1 MNMSNA
7 DFALQW
13 LDFLGNKI
21 YNKGKQIFVY
31 DGKDPKYEINPY
43 GMLDTKIKYGQ
54 KLWDEEEES
63 QDNLRKMSWL
73 EIDEMGYAI
82 KSESNPEFMWKAK
95 QKCFY
100 IIIRKKKDSLGLTYA
115 AFRKA
120 CQNTNMILEHDPI
133 RKRFRMKGDNVLAT
147 SELRVDAGVSEWV
160 YYGTDTPRN
169 IIYKKEKKVN
179 KEEIRAM
186 MRQSLYGERVRPEFE
201 YQSIKDVPLILSD
214 DKGIVCMGREK
225 TCQRMIVVG
234 ESGTGKSLFI
244 NGVDDRIFYHWQD
257 RVAWLIDPLNQFDN
271 ISLPQDYPEFNKVN
285 SWINNFPTP
294 FPAVQL
300 YLASKYPPQITHNKI
315 SLLLTL
321 GFEEF
326 VRKIEFYTYGIKE
339 YDLGGTRRYMV
350 DFLDDIKD
358 IEDAKELRD
367 VMFDK
372 IPNAH
377 KDKGLQSMIYKWT
390 NTFESI
396 FREGFISNLYKKE
409 KMAADKLGI
418 ELKDG
423 TRMSGHPFIMCYE
436 AGVVPVLNISSA
448 RRQRWVRNYLADL
461 MQKIVAHQIEMGESQ
476 RRVWV
481 IADELNEIYELGKKR
496 DNAFAAFEELFRQG
510 RQNNIG
516 FIGNTQSLSKINP
529 EMYDQSTHIC
539 CTYIKDH
546 LDRQRI
552 GKTFGLDREIYD
564 QIGELK
570 EREMMIF
577 SKQPFVIYDRWGKKK
592 IVERKWFR
600 GKIIPP
606 VNFHKLPP
614 KGG

>member
-1 MNMSNA
+1 MSNA

-63 QDNLRKMSWL
+63 QDNLKRMSWP
-73 EIDEMGYAI
+73 EMDELGYAI
-82 KSESNPEFMWKAK
+82 KSESNPEFMWKPK

-100 IIIRKKKDSLGLTYA
+100 MIIRKVKDSLGLSYDT
-115 AFRKA
+115 FRKA
-120 CQNTNMILEHDPI
+120 CQHTNMVIEHDPI
-133 RKRFRMKGDNVLAT
+133 HRRFRLKGDSVLAAP
-147 SELRVDAGVSEWV
+147 ELSAAAGVSEWV
-160 YYGTDTPRN
+160 HYGTEASRAVV
-169 IIYKKEKKVN
+169 YRKEKKIS
-179 KEEIRAM
+179 KEEITAM
-186 MRQSLYGERVRPEFE
+186 MRQSLYGETVKPEFE
-201 YQSIKDVPLILSD
+201 YQPIKEIMLVLSD
-214 DKGIVCMGREK
+214 DKQIVCMGRED
-225 TCQRMIVVG
+225 TCQRIIVVG
-234 ESGTGKSLFI
+234 QSGTGKSVFI
-244 NGVDDRIFYHWQD
+244 NGVDDRIFYQWQD

-271 ISLPQDYPEFNKVN
+271 ISLPQDYSEFNKIN
-285 SWINNFPTP
+285 SWINNPPTP

-300 YLASKYPPQITHNKI
+300 YLASKYPIQITHSNI

-321 GFEEF
+321 GFVEF

-350 DFLDDIKD
+350 DFLDDIRD
-358 IEDAKELRD
+358 ITNADELRD

-390 NTFESI
+390 NTFETI
-396 FREGFISNLYKKE
+396 FNEGFISNLYKQE
-409 KMAADKLGI
+409 KMATDELEIKLR
-418 ELKDG
+418 DG
-423 TRMSGHPFIMCYE
+423 TKMRGHPFIMCYE
-436 AGVVPVLNISSA
+436 AGVVPVLNIASA
-448 RRQRWVRNYLADL
+448 KRQRWVRNYLADL
-461 MQKIVAHQIEMGESQ
+461 MQKIVAHQIDMGKTQ
-476 RRVWV
+476 RRVWI
-481 IADELNEIYELGKKR
+481 IADELNDIYELGKKK
-496 DNAFAAFEELFRQG
+496 DNAYTAFEELFRQG

-529 EMYDQSTHIC
+529 EMYDQATHVC
-539 CTYIKDH
+539 CTYIKNH

-552 GKTFGLDREIYD
+552 GKTFELDKEIYE

-570 EREMMIF
+570 EQEMMIF
-577 SKQPFVIYDRWGKKK
+577 SKEPFIVYDRWGRRKVEKK
-592 IVERKWFR
+592 RKWFR
-600 GKIIPP
+600 GRIIPP
-606 VNFHKLPP
+606 MNFHKLPP
-614 KGG
+614 KRG